1 MWAMLK
7 SYSFRL
13 IPFKKKNRKSELF
26 ETLAWVYE
34 GAQGHIRTL
43 Y

>member
-1 MWAMLK
+1 MLK

-13 IPFKKKNRKSELF
+13 IPLKKNRKSELF